1 MIANARGRLESR
13 ALLLQRRRADATA
26 KYMIDA
32 PQLSQVFVNL
42 LSNAADAAPEGSDLA
57 LESVLLPNGSWRC
70 RLQNTGPTVAPD
82 VIARAFEIFFST
94 KPGSTGIGLALSQR
108 IVEEHGGSISLQSA
122 PDVGTWAV
130 VTLPPPT

>member
-1 MIANARGRLESR
+1 MV
-13 ALLLQRRRADATA
+13 
-26 KYMIDA
+26 DA
-32 PQLSQVFVNL
+32 PQLAQVFVNL
-42 LSNAADAAPEGSDLA
+42 LSNAVDAAPEGSDLA

-82 VIARAFEIFFST
+82 IIARAFEIFFST

-108 IVEEHGGSISLQSA
+108 IVEEHGGSLSLKSA